1 MDPEPDPQPYRPHR
15 RFRPRCLFLGMI
27 FGWVVAIYVP
37 SALIAAFGFSPP
49 GTPPGI
55 LAATWHMTDEIGPF
69 AKLTFAALAAAFFL
83 GTRLAPMPRI
93 ARAAADA
100 ALGMLAMF
108 LLLAFLPEAWSRGIG
123 IGLTGQRFDPSLLP
137 LYLLGGAL
145 AGLTFSLADAKCGE
159 LRHSEPS

>member
-1 MDPEPDPQPYRPHR
+1 MDPDPYRPHR

-37 SALIAAFGFSPP
+37 SAMIAAFGLAPP

-55 LAATWHMTDEIGPF
+55 IAATWHMTDEIGPI
-69 AKLTFAALAAAFFL
+69 AKLAFAALAAALLL
-83 GTRLAPMPRI
+83 GTRLAAMPRT

-100 ALGMLAMF
+100 ALGVLAMM

-123 IGLTGQRFDPSLLP
+123 IGLTGQRFDPALLP
-137 LYLLGGAL
+137 IYLLGGAL
-145 AGLTFSLADAKCGE
+145 SGLTFSLADAKCGE
-159 LRHSEPS
+159 LRYAESAPAD

>member
-1 MDPEPDPQPYRPHR
+1 MDSEPYLPHR

-37 SALIAAFGFSPP
+37 SALIAAFGLAPP
-49 GTPPGI
+49 GTPEGI

-83 GTRLAPMPRI
+83 GTRLAPMPL
-93 ARAAADA
+93 ALRAAADA
-100 ALGMLAMF
+100 ALGALAMF
-108 LLLAFLPEAWSRGIG
+108 LLLAFLPADWSRGIG
-123 IGLTGQRFDPSLLP
+123 IGLSGQRFDPALLP
-137 LYLLGGAL
+137 IYLLGGAL

-159 LRHSEPS
+159 LRTSAPTPPD